1 MGRYLPR
8 HPTMG
13 EYLTM
18 TREHRRLSSDAGSQ
32 WGLAAHP
39 SRSDKIYRHMFPFV
53 PGEISCFLYVNCL
66 WILFFFFGYSLLF
79 PPLHPSPHHP
89 QTKSTMSPAIV
100 QAGAGAASK
109 DAKKE
114 SATARLLGSGKI
126 NTCSFPSDWV
136 REKQREREK
145 EGRKDAEWRQVETE
159 RYSMHGC

>member
-1 MGRYLPR
+1 
-8 HPTMG
+8 
-13 EYLTM
+13 M
-18 TREHRRLSSDAGSQ
+18 TREHPRLSSDAGSQ

-66 WILFFFFGYSLLF
+66 WVLFFFGCSLLF
-79 PPLHPSPHHP
+79 LPLHPSILHP
-89 QTKSTMSPAIV
+89 KINSTMSPAIA

-126 NTCSFPSDWV
+126 NTRSFPSERT
-136 REKQREREK
+136 REKRGEK

-159 RYSMHGC
+159 RYSVHGC